1 MRSSQFSSESKV
13 IMKQLQSFQ
22 KYFWYVVIF
31 IGLVVLLVTSVKQ
44 VNEGERGIKTTWGK
58 MVGEPLMPGIH
69 FFNPISSGVILMD
82 VREDKLE
89 GNEPCFTKDTQ
100 LVEVEYALTLYP
112 DPAMIGKIYS
122 QFGTAWKQKV
132 IKQTI
137 QSSIKDVTVQ
147 YIADDLVSKR
157 EEARTEAFIEIQ
169 AALKERN
176 IEVTRLD
183 ITKLYFDDAYEKAV
197 EAKVVAVQRAIE
209 AKNRTEQ
216 IKEEAKQKIEQ
227 ANADAE
233 AMRIKTRA
241 LSENKSLVDY
251 EAVQK
256 WDGKLPQYMLGNGSL
271 PFIHLNQK

>member
-100 LVEVEYALTLYP
+100 LVEVAYALTLYP

-137 QSSIKDVTVQ
+137 QSSIKDVTGQ
-147 YIADDLVSKR
+147 FIADDLVSKR

-183 ITKLYFDDAYEKAV
+183 ITNLDFDDAYEKAV

>member
-1 MRSSQFSSESKV
+1 
-13 IMKQLQSFQ
+13 MKQLQSFQ

-100 LVEVEYALTLYP
+100 LVEVAYALTLYP

-137 QSSIKDVTVQ
+137 QSSIKDVTGQ
-147 YIADDLVSKR
+147 FIADDLVSKR

-183 ITKLYFDDAYEKAV
+183 ITNLDFDDAYEKAV